1 MLSPMER
8 GAKNPKTKLLKG
20 FPGKTDINVIKAY
33 SKRTNVKHGPAKMP
47 STSQGKSKGRLRHQK
62 IQRLTETK
70 NTIRLM
76 PKIYT
81 PKQSYFSELRVQKIA
96 KDVVRDSTQDRKL
109 ALEAFDYFK
118 NMVADNPLDDKAK
131 AEMSKALDLAQGAN
145 DKVVK
150 ILDLMLKMTQA
161 EMKTTKTT
169 DPMSFEDLSK

>member
-1 MLSPMER
+1 
-8 GAKNPKTKLLKG
+8 
-20 FPGKTDINVIKAY
+20 
-33 SKRTNVKHGPAKMP
+33 
-47 STSQGKSKGRLRHQK
+47 
-62 IQRLTETK
+62 
-70 NTIRLM
+70 M

-81 PKQSYFSELRVQKIA
+81 PKQSYFSELRVQKMA

-109 ALEAFDYFK
+109 ALEAFEYFK

>member
-1 MLSPMER
+1 
-8 GAKNPKTKLLKG
+8 
-20 FPGKTDINVIKAY
+20 
-33 SKRTNVKHGPAKMP
+33 
-47 STSQGKSKGRLRHQK
+47 
-62 IQRLTETK
+62 
-70 NTIRLM
+70 M

-109 ALEAFDYFK
+109 ALESFEYFK
-118 NMVADNPLDDKAK
+118 NMVVDNPLDDKAK

-161 EMKTTKTT
+161 EMKATKTT